1 MTVDVACVGT
11 PFLDVI
17 FRGLPIMPTAGEE
30 VLASGVV
37 IVPGAMAN
45 VAFALRQLGLE
56 AVVCAPVGT
65 DPAGRFLQE
74 LMAEA
79 GIPWIGDP
87 AEATSV
93 SVGLPLD
100 GDRAFVTVMPQAV
113 IDMRA
118 VAALAPR
125 AIVVN
130 LPLPDGMPVGPRI
143 FGVIGDPQVA
153 VLRERPDEPLSA
165 LRALVL
171 NEREARNLTGLTDAV
186 GAARQIAA
194 RGCPVI
200 VTRGESGAV
209 AATPDGRAVEAAAAP
224 ATATDT
230 VGAGDLF
237 TAAFVLADLFDR
249 SLDECLATATAY
261 ATHSLARPA
270 TGQKGLTRA
279 AFSDAIASTT
289 GPEAWL
295 LEVRG

>member
-1 MTVDVACVGT
+1 MRVDVVCVGT

-17 FRGLPIMPTAGEE
+17 FRGLPIMPSAGEE
-30 VLASGVV
+30 VLAAGVV

-45 VAFALRQLGLE
+45 VAFAMRQLGLE

-65 DPAGRFLQE
+65 DAAGRFLQQ

-79 GIPWIGDP
+79 GVPWIGDP
-87 AEATSV
+87 AEATPV

-113 IDMRA
+113 VDMRA

-143 FGVIGDPQVA
+143 F
-153 VLRERPDEPLSA
+153 
-165 LRALVL
+165 RALIV
-171 NEREARNLTGLTDAV
+171 NEREARNLTGQTDGLEA
-186 GAARQIAA
+186 GRQIAA

-200 VTRGESGAV
+200 VTRGEHGAV
-209 AATPDGRAVEAAAAP
+209 AVEPDGHVVEAAAAP

-237 TAAFVLADLFDR
+237 TAAFVLADLCDR
-249 SLDECLATATAY
+249 SLEECLATATAY
-261 ATHSLARPA
+261 ASHSLARPA
-270 TGQKGLTRA
+270 TRQKGITRA

-289 GPEAWL
+289 GPEAWM

>member
-17 FRGLPIMPTAGEE
+17 FRGLPVMPAAGQE
-30 VLASGVV
+30 VLASDVV

-56 AVVCAPVGT
+56 AVVCASVGS
-65 DPAGRFLQE
+65 DAAGRFLQA
-74 LMAEA
+74 LMADA

-87 AEATSV
+87 TDATPV

-113 IDMRA
+113 MDMSA

-143 FGVIGDPQVA
+143 YGVLGDPQVDL
-153 VLRERPDEPLSA
+153 LRGRPDEPLSS
-165 LRALVL
+165 LRALIV
-171 NEREARNLTGLTDAV
+171 NEREARNLTGLSDTLA
-186 GAARQIAA
+186 AARQIAA
-194 RGCPVI
+194 GGCLVI
-200 VTRGESGAV
+200 VTRGEHGAL
-209 AATPDGRAVEAAAAP
+209 AAAPDGRAIEAAAVP
-224 ATATDT
+224 AIAADT

-237 TAAFVLADLFDR
+237 TAAFVLADLCDR
-249 SLDECLATATAY
+249 SLEECLATATAY
-261 ATHSLARPA
+261 ASHSLARP
-270 TGQKGLTRA
+270 TSRQKGLTRA

-289 GPEAWL
+289 GPEAWM

>member
-17 FRGLPIMPTAGEE
+17 FRGLPVMPAAGQE
-30 VLASGVV
+30 VLASDVV

-56 AVVCAPVGT
+56 AVVCAPVGS
-65 DPAGRFLQE
+65 DAAGRFLQA
-74 LMAEA
+74 LMADA

-87 AEATSV
+87 TDATPV

-113 IDMRA
+113 MDMSA

-143 FGVIGDPQVA
+143 FGVLGDPQVD
-153 VLRERPDEPLSA
+153 LMRDRPHECLSS
-165 LRALVL
+165 LRALIV
-171 NEREARNLTGLTDAV
+171 NEREACNLTGLTDGLEA
-186 GAARQIAA
+186 GREIAA

-200 VTRGESGAV
+200 VTRGEHGAV
-209 AATPDGRAVEAAAAP
+209 AVAPDGHVIEAAATP

-237 TAAFVLADLFDR
+237 TAAFVLADLCNR
-249 SLDECLATATAY
+249 SLEECLSTATAY
-261 ATHSLARPA
+261 ASHSLGRPA
-270 TGQKGLTRA
+270 TRQKGLTRA

-289 GPEAWL
+289 GPEAWM

>member
-1 MTVDVACVGT
+1 MTVDVVCVGP

-17 FRGLPIMPTAGEE
+17 FRGLPVMPTAGEE
-30 VLASGVV
+30 VLASDVV

-65 DPAGRFLQE
+65 DAAGRFLQE

-87 AEATSV
+87 SAATPV

-100 GDRAFVTVMPQAV
+100 GDRAFVTVMPSAA

-130 LPLPDGMPVGPRI
+130 VPLPDGMPVGPRV
-143 FGVIGDPQVA
+143 FGVLGDPQVDL
-153 VLRERPDEPLSA
+153 LRERPDEPLSS
-165 LRALVL
+165 LRALVV

-186 GAARQIAA
+186 EAGRQIAG

-200 VTRGESGAV
+200 VTRGEHGAV
-209 AATPDGRAVEAAAAP
+209 AVAPDGDVVEAAAAP

-237 TAAFVLADLFDR
+237 TAAFVFADLAGR
-249 SLDECLATATAY
+249 SMEECLATATAY
-261 ATHSLARPA
+261 ASHSLARPA
-270 TGQKGLTRA
+270 TRQKGLTRA

-289 GPEAWL
+289 GPEAWM

>member
-17 FRGLPIMPTAGEE
+17 FRGLPVMPTAGEE
-30 VLASGVV
+30 VLASDVV

-45 VAFALRQLGLE
+45 VAFAMRQLGLE

-65 DPAGRFLQE
+65 DAAGRFLQQ

-79 GIPWIGDP
+79 GVPWIGDP
-87 AEATSV
+87 AEATPV

-113 IDMRA
+113 VDMRA

-143 FGVIGDPQVA
+143 FGVLGDPQVDQMRDRA
-153 VLRERPDEPLSA
+153 QEPLSS
-165 LRALVL
+165 LRALIV
-171 NEREARNLTGLTDAV
+171 NEREARNLTGQTDGLEA
-186 GAARQIAA
+186 GRQIAA

-200 VTRGESGAV
+200 VTRGEHGAV
-209 AATPDGRAVEAAAAP
+209 AVKPDGHVVEAAAAP

-237 TAAFVLADLFDR
+237 TAAFVLADLCDR
-249 SLDECLATATAY
+249 SLEECLATATAY
-261 ATHSLARPA
+261 ASHSLARPA
-270 TGQKGLTRA
+270 TRQKGITRA

-289 GPEAWL
+289 GPEAWM